1 MRKILYLIT
10 CLSILLLSACD
21 VHEWPETP
29 EFVKMHLRLNYETDM
44 TEWEHLYDGA
54 EVIEQGYGETYD
66 NHRHYGKI
74 RYIVRTYPVSE
85 KTRATSDYTQEFVF
99 TKDISE
105 GYDHEV
111 TLDLLP
117 GNYNVMVWSD
127 LIQTSSDNPFHNA
140 DNFAE
145 IRLQGDHKGSN
156 DYRDAF
162 RGSNCISLVADI
174 MGHLPDTLDISMQRP
189 LAKFEFVTN
198 DVMEFID
205 KESVRAASKANG
217 NDAASKANGNKAVS
231 NDDSPTRAVNIEDYR
246 VVFYYVGFMPDAY
259 SMNTDKPVD
268 SSTGVMFE
276 SRLRKISESEATMG
290 FDYVF
295 VNGKKSA
302 VTVQIG
308 IYNNEGRQLS
318 LTEPIEVPL
327 KRSHHTIM
335 TGMFLMSEASGG
347 VSINP
352 DFDGDHNLI
361 FP

>member
-1 MRKILYLIT
+1 MRKILYLIM
-10 CLSILLLSACD
+10 CLPILFLSACD

-66 NHRHYGKI
+66 NHRDYGKI

-85 KTRATSDYTQEFVF
+85 KMRTTSDYTQEFVF

-127 LIQTSSDNPFHNA
+127 LVQTSGDSHFHNA

-145 IRLQGDHKGSN
+145 IRLQGDHKGNN

-162 RGSNCISLVADI
+162 RGSNNISLVADI
-174 MGHLPDTLDISMQRP
+174 MEHLPDTLDISMQRP
-189 LAKFEFVTN
+189 LAKFEFVTT
-198 DVMEFID
+198 DLKEFID
-205 KESVRAASKANG
+205 KEYQYLLKETETRG
-217 NDAASKANGNKAVS
+217 ELL
-231 NDDSPTRAVNIEDYR
+231 PTRVNTDDYK
-246 VVFYYVGFMPDAY
+246 VVLYYSGYMPFAY
-259 SMNTDKPVD
+259 NMNADKPVD
-268 SSTGVMFE
+268 SKLGVSFE
-276 SRLRKISESEATMG
+276 SKIDVLNENEASLG

-295 VNGKKSA
+295 VNGKTSS

-308 IYNNEGRQLS
+308 LYDKEDSQLALS
-318 LTEPIEVPL
+318 VPINVPL
-327 KRSHHTIM
+327 QRNHHTVVK
-335 TGMFLMSEASGG
+335 GSFLMEETSGG
-347 VSINP
+347 ITINP
-352 DFDGDHNLI
+352 DFDGNHNI
-361 FP
+361 VIE